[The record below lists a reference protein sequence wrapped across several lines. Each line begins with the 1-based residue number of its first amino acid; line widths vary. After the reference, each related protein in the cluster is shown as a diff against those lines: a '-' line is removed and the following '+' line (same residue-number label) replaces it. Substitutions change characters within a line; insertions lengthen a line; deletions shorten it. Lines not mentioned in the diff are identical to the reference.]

1 MASVFKDHS
10 VCSSEN
16 GLRKGGHPWWQR
28 YWLEGCCNHLVD
40 VIGLR
45 IEWQQWVVVRSGWIR
60 SYLEIEV
67 ILMQFSGCGEKT
79 EGVLPGDL
87 RNSKWWHQDG
97 AELQEIYN
105 VLGISNFIVKPSCV
119 S

>member
-1 MASVFKDHS
+1 MLLREWIEEGWAS
-10 VCSSEN
+10 
-16 GLRKGGHPWWQR
+16 RWQR
-28 YWLEGCCNHLVD
+28 YWLEGCCNHLGD

-67 ILMQFSGCGEKT
+67 ILMQFSGCEEKT

-87 RNSKWWHQDG
+87 RNSIWWHQDE
-97 AELQEIYN
+97 AEFQEIYS
-105 VLGISNFIVKPSCV
+105 LLRISNFIVKPSCV